1 MAKLYML
8 KGLPGAGKSHLALEM
23 IAKATRPMKRVNNDE
38 LRLMID
44 GGKWSKENEA
54 SIRLVRARMID
65 EFLSRNYDVI
75 VDNLNLR
82 PADEENYRQVA
93 AMHRA
98 QFEIIDMT
106 DVPLHTCIARDRMR
120 AHPVG
125 EKVIWRWYR
134 DYIAPHQ
141 RRRWEE
147 PEGGRKRAILVDLDG
162 TLAEG
167 IGGPNGRGPFEWDK
181 VGQDKPVRPV
191 LEVIRGWQSY
201 YYGTIIF
208 MSGRDEVCRKQTEGW
223 LEGLGFPVV
232 PGGQL
237 DRRDGTLNL
246 LFMRPQG
253 DSRPDTVVKKEL
265 FEKYVE
271 PNWHI
276 TFVLDD
282 RKSVVQM
289 WRDMGLYVF
298 NCGLDVD
305 F

>member
-1 MAKLYML
+1 MAKLYMM
-8 KGLPGAGKSHLALEM
+8 KGLPACGKTSRALEM
-23 IAKATRPMKRVNNDE
+23 LAQASRPMKRVNNDE

-82 PADEENYRQVA
+82 PEDEANYRQVA

-98 QFEIIDMT
+98 QFEVIDMT
-106 DVPLHTCIARDRMR
+106 DVPLHVCIARDRLR
-120 AHPVG
+120 SQPVG

-134 DYIAPHQ
+134 DFIAPNQ
-141 RRRWEE
+141 
-147 PEGGRKRAILVDLDG
+147 RKRWTEDPAGKPKAILCDLDG
-162 TLAEG
+162 SLAEG
-167 IGGPNGRGPFEWDK
+167 IGVHRGPFEWDK
-181 VGQDKPVRPV
+181 VGFDEVVVPV
-191 LEVIRGWQSY
+191 LAVVRNWLAAGGEV
-201 YYGTIIF
+201 IF
-208 MSGRDEVCRKQTEGW
+208 MSGRDSICRDQTVQW
-223 LEGLGFPVV
+223 LNNLGLYP
-232 PGGQL
+232 
-237 DRRDGTLNL
+237 TCKSS

-276 TFVLDD
+276 SFVLDD

>member
-1 MAKLYML
+1 MKGSKKSVMARLIMF
-8 KGLPGAGKSHLALEM
+8 KGIPSCGKTTKALEM
-23 IAKATRPMKRVNNDE
+23 IASATRPMKRVNNDE
-38 LRLMID
+38 LRLMLD

-82 PADEENYRQVA
+82 PADEANYRQVA
-93 AMHRA
+93 AIHGA

-106 DVPLHTCIARDRMR
+106 DVPLHTCIARDRLR
-120 AHPVG
+120 PQPVG

-134 DYIAPHQ
+134 DYIAPYQ

-147 PEGGRKRAILVDLDG
+147 PVGNRKRAIMVDLDG

-181 VGQDKPVRPV
+181 VDRDKVVKPVH
-191 LEVIRGWQSY
+191 EVVWHWHAYTGNDIV
-201 YYGTIIF
+201 F
-208 MSGRDEVCRKQTEGW
+208 MSGRDEVCREKTEMW
-223 LEGLGFPVV
+223 LGDCGFLV
-232 PGGQL
+232 GIESH
-237 DRRDGTLNL
+237 

-276 TFVLDD
+276 SFVLDD

-298 NCGLDVD
+298 NCGLDVN

>member
-1 MAKLYML
+1 MAKLYMM
-8 KGLPGAGKSHLALEM
+8 KGLPACGKTSRALEM
-23 IAKATRPMKRVNNDE
+23 LAQASRPMKRVNNDE

-44 GGKWSKENEA
+44 GGKWSKENES

-82 PADEENYRQVA
+82 AEDEIYYRQVA
-93 AMHRA
+93 ATHMA
-98 QFEIIDMT
+98 EFEVIDMT
-106 DVPLHTCIARDRMR
+106 DVPLHVCVARDRMR
-120 AHPVG
+120 SHPVG

-134 DYIAPHQ
+134 DYIAPSR

-147 PEGGRKRAILVDLDG
+147 PVGQRKRAILVDLDG

-181 VGQDKPVRPV
+181 VGQDKTVKPV
-191 LEVIRGWQSY
+191 LGVVRSWAN
-201 YYGTIIF
+201 YYGGSIVF
-208 MSGRDEVCRKQTEGW
+208 MSGRDEICRRQTSAWLATRGFDVETLGDEGDCV
-223 LEGLGFPVV
+223 LY
-232 PGGQL
+232 
-237 DRRDGTLNL
+237 
-246 LFMRPQG
+246 MRPQG
-253 DSRPDTVVKKEL
+253 DTRPDTIVKKEL

-276 TFVLDD
+276 SFVIDD

-289 WRDMGLYVF
+289 YREMGLFVF
-298 NCGLDVD
+298 NVGLDVD

>member
-8 KGLPGAGKSHLALEM
+8 KGLPGCGKTTRALEM
-23 IAKATRPMKRVNNDE
+23 LAQASRPMKRINNDE

-44 GGKWSKENEA
+44 GGKWSKSNEPV
-54 SIRLVRARMID
+54 IRLVREKMVH
-65 EFLSRNYDVI
+65 EFLGRNYDVI
-75 VDNLNLR
+75 IDNLNLR
-82 PADEENYRQVA
+82 PQDEATYRQLTA
-93 AMHRA
+93 LHNA

-106 DVPLHTCIARDRMR
+106 DVPLHTCIARDRLR
-120 AHPVG
+120 SKPVG
-125 EKVIWRWYR
+125 EKVIWGWYR
-134 DYIAPHQ
+134 DYIAPHK

-147 PEGGRKRAILVDLDG
+147 SPNFKPMAILVDLDG

-181 VGQDKPVRPV
+181 VGQDKPVGPV
-191 LEVIRGWQSY
+191 LEVIRGWKFY
-201 YYGTIIF
+201 YDGDIIF
-208 MSGRDEVCRKQTEGW
+208 MSGRDEVCRPQTEDW
-223 LEGLGFPVV
+223 LEHLGFC
-232 PGGQL
+232 
-237 DRRDGTLNL
+237 DRQ

-253 DSRPDTVVKKEL
+253 DMRPDTIVKKEL

-276 TFVLDD
+276 SFVIDD

-289 WRDMGLYVF
+289 WREMGLFVF
-298 NCGLDVD
+298 DVGLGVD

>member
-1 MAKLYML
+1 MAKLCML
-8 KGLPGAGKSHLALEM
+8 KGLPACGKSTRALEM
-23 IAKATRPMKRVNNDE
+23 LSSATRPMKRVNNDE

-98 QFEIIDMT
+98 QFEILDMT
-106 DVPLHTCIARDRMR
+106 DVPLHTCIARDRLR
-120 AHPVG
+120 PQPVG

-147 PEGGRKRAILVDLDG
+147 PVGDRKRAIMVDLDN

-191 LEVIRGWQSY
+191 LEVIRGWVDY
-201 YYGTIIF
+201 YEGSIVF
-208 MSGRDEVCRKQTEGW
+208 MSGRDEVCRPQTAEW
-223 LEGLGFPVV
+223 LKGLGFDVEKHADE
-232 PGGQL
+232 GQFV
-237 DRRDGTLNL
+237 

-276 TFVLDD
+276 SFVLDD
-282 RKSVVQM
+282 RKSVVQQY
-289 WRDMGLYVF
+289 REMGLYVF